1 MSLFA
6 RNAIASVLFAAAFA
20 ATAAQT
26 PNAAPAA
33 GARVE
38 MPPLA
43 RRAPSYDD
51 IVRAMVY
58 ERMTT
63 LEAVVEVEHDAK
75 GNVTSTRWVRRSGRS
90 GVDTAVLQWARRVKL
105 SVDAAGTTQVPV
117 SVVLEKQSERR

>member
-6 RNAIASVLFAAAFA
+6 RSALATLLFAATLASV
-20 ATAAQT
+20 
-26 PNAAPAA
+26 PAGA
-33 GARVE
+33 SPPADGARVE
-38 MPPLA
+38 MPALS

-51 IVRAMVY
+51 IVRAMVH
-58 ERMTT
+58 ERMNT
-63 LEAVVEVEHDAK
+63 LEAVVEVDHDAA

-105 SVDAAGTTQVPV
+105 AVDTAGTTRVPV

>member
-6 RNAIASVLFAAAFA
+6 RSALATLLFAATVASIPA
-20 ATAAQT
+20 GAT
-26 PNAAPAA
+26 PPSD

-38 MPPLA
+38 MPPLS

-58 ERMTT
+58 ERMNT
-63 LEAVVEVEHDAK
+63 LEAVVEVEHDAE
-75 GNVTSTRWVRRSGRS
+75 GNVTATRWVRRTGRS
-90 GVDTAVLQWARRVKL
+90 GVDTAALQWVRRVKL
-105 SVDAAGTTQVPV
+105 AVNAAGTTQVPV